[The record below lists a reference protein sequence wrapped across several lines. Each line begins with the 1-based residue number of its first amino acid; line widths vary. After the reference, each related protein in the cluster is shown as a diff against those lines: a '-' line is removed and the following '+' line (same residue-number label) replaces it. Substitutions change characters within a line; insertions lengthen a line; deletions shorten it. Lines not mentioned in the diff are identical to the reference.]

1 MIELPPEIWHE
12 ILHYVPGHDILP
24 LRLMS
29 KYLDYIISQTIL
41 HHARQSKLRISLL
54 YPETILLGMTIVSF
68 PTYTSS
74 SARVLL
80 DERMVEYTFELQSN
94 NARTAHYGLEA
105 KWSRFSFSD
114 DLWDDLWNNRFH
126 KISKWSF
133 DFLQK
138 TGCWSWTFDV
148 FWRKGAT
155 NHFSVFFSNV
165 STEVG
170 TCPRGEAITYW
181 PKKGCHWRKK
191 WNHAVDGV
199 TLWATIKVPLKVL
212 AHQFAG
218 NLGEK

>member
-41 HHARQSKLRISLL
+41 HHARQSKLRISCLCPDPFSYGL
-54 YPETILLGMTIVSF
+54 AFVSR

-94 NARTAHYGLEA
+94 NARTADYV
-105 KWSRFSFSD
+105 WRCFSFSE
-114 DLWDDLWNNRFH
+114 DLWNNRFP

-138 TGCWSWTFDV
+138 AGSWSWTFHV

-165 STEVG
+165 STEVD

-191 WNHAVDGV
+191 WNHVVEGV